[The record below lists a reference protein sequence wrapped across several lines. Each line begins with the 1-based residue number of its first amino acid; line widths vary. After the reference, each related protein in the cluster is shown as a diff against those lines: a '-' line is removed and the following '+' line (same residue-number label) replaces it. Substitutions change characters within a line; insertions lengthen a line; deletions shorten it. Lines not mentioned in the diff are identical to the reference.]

1 MAHEQTRGG
10 RPDGRH
16 GGRYLYGG
24 PQAPNLGHRRLM
36 RSMHALDVLESRDKV
51 HRGTNRAALSLSL
64 ARARGTP
71 AVEAYPVIP
80 TYGSRAAGACWRIDV
95 RVEYE
100 NTKCSGES

>member
-1 MAHEQTRGG
+1 MHSMCSRVEIKCTAART
-10 RPDGRH
+10 
-16 GGRYLYGG
+16 G
-24 PQAPNLGHRRLM
+24 P
-36 RSMHALDVLESRDKV
+36 
-51 HRGTNRAALSLSL
+51 LSLS
-64 ARARGTP
+64 RGTP

>member
-51 HRGTNRAALSLSL
+51 HRGTNRAALSL
-64 ARARGTP
+64 ARHAGCGGISR
-71 AVEAYPVIP
+71 YPHI
-80 TYGSRAAGACWRIDV
+80 R
-95 RVEYE
+95 
-100 NTKCSGES
+100 

>member
-51 HRGTNRAALSLSL
+51 HRGTNRAALSL
-64 ARARGTP
+64 ARQAARRLWRH
-71 AVEAYPVIP
+71 IP
-80 TYGSRAAGACWRIDV
+80 LSPHTVAAQLERAGERRIDV

>member
-51 HRGTNRAALSLSL
+51 HRGTNRAALSL
-64 ARARGTP
+64 ARHAGC
-71 AVEAYPVIP
+71 ECISCYPHI
-80 TYGSRAAGACWRIDV
+80 R
-95 RVEYE
+95 
-100 NTKCSGES
+100 